1 MLLTLTTH
9 GPFLVAD
16 EGDSLPI
23 GPGHLP
29 SVSELMSDC
38 LPF

>member
-16 EGDSLPI
+16 ESDSLPL
-23 GPGHLP
+23 GPDYVP